1 MDRAPLYSSFPMTSS
16 PWVICNRGTLLFPFP
31 HERASE
37 REWLNATKPHQTA
50 GFLELQLSRH
60 RTEKEERQA
69 LLMKC
74 LEASK
79 IMTTRFCVWH
89 KSELKSQ
96 RQRAWLL
103 LILLGNYLIVICGI
117 VCHYEWVV
125 KIMRS
130 LNNKLRDSVIFG
142 HFIVKKK
149 FWKPGAR
156 SNFTPWEVMCF
167 FWKRKCCSSTC
178 LCSVK
183 NNQIYTIFY
192 LVLVC

>member
-50 GFLELQLSRH
+50 GFLELQLSRQ

-103 LILLGNYLIVICGI
+103 LILLGKYLIVICGI

-130 LNNKLRDSVIFG
+130 LNNKLRDSITFG

-149 FWKPGAR
+149 SENPEPEAILHRGR
-156 SNFTPWEVMCF
+156 SCV
-167 FWKRKCCSSTC
+167 SSENA
-178 LCSVK
+178 SV
-183 NNQIYTIFY
+183 
-192 LVLVC
+192 VPRLVCVPLKIIKYTQFSI

>member
-50 GFLELQLSRH
+50 GFLEFQLSRQ

-130 LNNKLRDSVIFG
+130 LNNKLRDSIIFG
-142 HFIVKKK
+142 HFIVKKNSEN
-149 FWKPGAR
+149 PEPEAILHRGR
-156 SNFTPWEVMCF
+156 SCV
-167 FWKRKCCSSTC
+167 SSENA
-178 LCSVK
+178 SV
-183 NNQIYTIFY
+183 
-192 LVLVC
+192 VSRLVCVPLKIIKYTQFPI